1 MLSDTSHKN
10 FGRKKES
17 KIYKLQAPF
26 SVRLFNYL
34 FTYFCGCRSVLCG
47 GSTAIFMFGYCIYF
61 YVRSRMSGLLQLSFF
76 IGYNACI
83 CYAFF
88 LIFGAIS
95 FRVSMLFVRH
105 IYHNVKREW
114 ITHVKHKAIL
124 VTPLIG
130 SALWKLKSAQYI
142 CAEIVSFIFLFFF
155 QIKTES
161 MAAHFGRGFF
171 LVAHFSLG
179 GRWRDEWNDGKI
191 CCWSWLPGEFL
202 RWIRSPSC
210 LRNIFSGHF
219 YQELCYWGISIKYKV
234 SMDKFFHE
242 FL

>member
-1 MLSDTSHKN
+1 MVPSVSGFQCYLFAIYTIMS
-10 FGRKKES
+10 KES
-17 KIYKLQAPF
+17 ESPMSSTKQYWLHHW
-26 SVRLFNYL
+26 L
-34 FTYFCGCRSVLCG
+34 VLPYG
-47 GSTAIFMFGYCIYF
+47 NWSLHST
-61 YVRSRMSGLLQLSFF
+61 
-76 IGYNACI
+76 
-83 CYAFF
+83 
-88 LIFGAIS
+88 
-95 FRVSMLFVRH
+95 FVRKLYPLFSFSFSKSRLNPWQH
-105 IYHNVKREW
+105 ILEE
-114 ITHVKHKAIL
+114 A
-124 VTPLIG
+124 
-130 SALWKLKSAQYI
+130 
-142 CAEIVSFIFLFFF
+142 
-155 QIKTES
+155 
-161 MAAHFGRGFF
+161 FF